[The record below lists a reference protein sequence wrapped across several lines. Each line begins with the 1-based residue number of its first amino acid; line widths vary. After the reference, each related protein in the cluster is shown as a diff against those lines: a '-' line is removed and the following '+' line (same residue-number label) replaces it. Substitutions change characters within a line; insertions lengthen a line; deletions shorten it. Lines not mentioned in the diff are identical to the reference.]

1 MSDEHES
8 RPKCHCR
15 ALISFIS
22 AMSGR
27 ARQRDAAQPDCRD
40 RLCVLLGLLY
50 GILACTGIQH
60 VGPQLV
66 RGGGFDMASVP

>member
-1 MSDEHES
+1 MSDQHKS

-15 ALISFIS
+15 ALISLICP
-22 AMSGR
+22 MDR
-27 ARQRDAAQPDCRD
+27 KVWQRDAPQPDCRD
-40 RLCVLLGLLY
+40 RLCVLLGLLH
-50 GILACTGIQH
+50 GLLACTGIQH